1 MKTEYEQLEIDT
13 RSELEKAL
21 FDLTAE
27 SVEDALTL
35 IQKNCDT
42 SSDNL
47 MPQTII
53 NRYEAYGV
61 AAEQTAG
68 IDTAVKTIKKD
79 VQGLLD
85 TLPDPNK
92 SAVEATGS
100 IFNSIVAAAG
110 KLIQAAA
117 IMKRTMNHLYTV
129 ELDRPTPLDEW
140 AANDQDYQE
149 TEPLD
154 ADESEDE
161 EE

>member
-1 MKTEYEQLEIDT
+1 MRNEYEQMELDT
-13 RSELEKAL
+13 RSDLEKAL
-21 FDLTAE
+21 SDLTTE

-47 MPQTII
+47 MPRTVR

-61 AAEQTAG
+61 AAEQTVG
-68 IDTAVKTIKKD
+68 IDTAVKNIKKD

-85 TLPDPNK
+85 TLPDPNR

-100 IFNSIVAAAG
+100 IFNSIVAAAE

-129 ELDRPTPLDEW
+129 ELDKPTPLDEW
-140 AANDQDYQE
+140 AASNQDYQE

-154 ADESEDE
+154 ADESED
-161 EE
+161 

>member
-1 MKTEYEQLEIDT
+1 MRNEYEQMELDT
-13 RSELEKAL
+13 RSDLEKAL
-21 FDLTAE
+21 SDLTIEA
-27 SVEDALTL
+27 VEDALAL
-35 IQKNCDT
+35 INKNCDT

-47 MPQTII
+47 MPQTVR

-61 AAEQTAG
+61 AAEQTTS
-68 IDTAVKTIKKD
+68 IDAATKSIKKD

-100 IFNSIVAAAG
+100 IYNSTVIAAE

-117 IMKRTMNHLYTV
+117 IMKRTMSHLYT
-129 ELDRPTPLDEW
+129 EECADRPTPLEEW
-140 AANDQDYQE
+140 AAANEEYYQQ

-154 ADESEDE
+154 T
-161 EE
+161 